1 MEINNDQQW
10 KYFYRVGAIS
20 VFAAMFV
27 MLTEMFITVLPDG
40 TVTENTITF
49 LLEMYQR
56 NWFMAMRYMGLMN
69 IFATSLMIPVF
80 FALYG
85 IHRKTSG
92 VFAAFALIISL
103 LSYVIF
109 MADNVSFPILH
120 LSQKYSPSN
129 TESEKMIIIAAVEAL
144 FAKGASHTPG
154 TFPGFFIGEIGSI
167 LFCIVMII
175 GNVFKKIT
183 GIIGLV
189 AFTFLLIFEIMS
201 SFINRFSNIAMIFVM
216 IGGISALTWYVLIG
230 LELIKASK
238 RNA

>member
-10 KYFYRVGAIS
+10 KSFYRIGAIS

-27 MLTEMFITVLPDG
+27 MLAEIFITALPDG
-40 TVTENTITF
+40 AAVELTITN

-69 IFATSLMIPVF
+69 IFAASLMIPVF
-80 FALYG
+80 FSLYG
-85 IHRKTSG
+85 VHRKTNG
-92 VFAAFALIISL
+92 LFAAFTLIISL

-109 MADNVSFPILH
+109 MSDNVSFPILH
-120 LSQKYSPSN
+120 LSQKYSLSN

-183 GIIGLV
+183 GIIGIV
-189 AFTFLLIFEIMS
+189 AFVFLLVFEILC
-201 SFINRFSNIAMIFVM
+201 SFSNRFSNEAMVFVM
-216 IGGISALTWYVLIG
+216 IGGTSALVWYVLVG

-238 RNA
+238 GNI

>member
-10 KYFYRVGAIS
+10 KSFYRVGAIS

-27 MLTEMFITVLPDG
+27 MLTEMFITALPDG
-40 TVTENTITF
+40 TVAEHTITY

-85 IHRKTSG
+85 VHRKTNG

-120 LSQKYSPSN
+120 LSQKYSLSN

-154 TFPGFFIGEIGSI
+154 TFPGFFIGDIGGI

-183 GIIGLV
+183 GIIGIV
-189 AFTFLLIFEIMS
+189 AFVFLLTFEILC

-216 IGGISALTWYVLIG
+216 IGGTSALVWYVLVG